1 MTLGIQ
7 GLRGTGQF
15 DEHHRPRNYRELF
28 TMLEPNGTAPFNAL
42 LAMTGSEATDDP
54 EYRNFVDELPD
65 RTFLV
70 DNGAGYDANATTLPV
85 DAIPAV
91 GFVVEGSIIVNAN
104 TGEVMQATALGD
116 GGTGTITVKRN
127 IGGTALTISDNDE
140 LVIAGYAAKE
150 GDNSPEAVSFDAD
163 VTFNYTQIFRTSYTV
178 TNTLKATNLRT
189 GDKEDE
195 AQMKALKMHM
205 SDIERAFLFGKR
217 HIENPNSAQPTR
229 YTGGLLSQISTVID
243 AAGTSNTITEEE
255 FDKHL
260 MDTVFAYGSTEKM
273 CFVGPTVAQHL
284 QQWAKDRWTV
294 EQVDGTYGVNVTRYK
309 TFAGDLIVKLH
320 PMFRQIKGLADTMI
334 ALDFSYIKYR
344 YLDGRDTQLLK
355 DRQGNDA
362 DAVKHEYLTECGVEM
377 LQDKVHSVF
386 KNWQLRA

>member
-1 MTLGIQ
+1 
-7 GLRGTGQF
+7 
-15 DEHHRPRNYRELF
+15 F

-70 DNGAGYDANATTLPV
+70 DNAGGYDANATTLSV

-116 GGTGTITVKRN
+116 GSSGSISVKRN

-229 YTGGLLSQISTVID
+229 Y
-243 AAGTSNTITEEE
+243 
-255 FDKHL
+255 
-260 MDTVFAYGSTEKM
+260 
-273 CFVGPTVAQHL
+273 
-284 QQWAKDRWTV
+284 
-294 EQVDGTYGVNVTRYK
+294 
-309 TFAGDLIVKLH
+309 
-320 PMFRQIKGLADTMI
+320 
-334 ALDFSYIKYR
+334 
-344 YLDGRDTQLLK
+344 
-355 DRQGNDA
+355 
-362 DAVKHEYLTECGVEM
+362 
-377 LQDKVHSVF
+377 
-386 KNWQLRA
+386 